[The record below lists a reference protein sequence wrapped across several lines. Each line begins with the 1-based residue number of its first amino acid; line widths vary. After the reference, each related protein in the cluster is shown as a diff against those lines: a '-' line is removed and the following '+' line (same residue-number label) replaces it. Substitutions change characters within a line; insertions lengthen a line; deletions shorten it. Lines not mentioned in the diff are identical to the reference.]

1 MEKKAFSSGLRVASY
16 NIRHGADVQMNMQIL
31 ADDITGLGIDVVG
44 LQEVDIGAAR
54 SGCIDTM
61 AELSAASGMPAHA
74 FARGIPLGEGEYGT
88 GILSRLPMESFTAT
102 QLFSGEKEQR
112 AIGHAVM
119 MLGERPIHFF
129 NTHLSFEEKSLR
141 DVQFVQV
148 AEMLPKDEPWILT
161 GDFNT
166 DDFAEFS
173 PLGAAVMLNR
183 ADNYLPSFRGR
194 KAIDNI
200 VLSADW
206 AVGEWGMLSVNHS
219 DHEMIWCD
227 IVLR

>member
-16 NIRHGADVQMNMQIL
+16 NIRHGTDVQMNMQVL
-31 ADDITGLGIDVVG
+31 ADDITGLGIDIVG

-54 SGCIDTM
+54 SGGIDTM

-88 GILSRLPMESFTAT
+88 GILSRLPFVSFSVTP
-102 QLFSGEKEQR
+102 LFSGTKEQR

-119 MLGERPIHFF
+119 MLGESAIHFF

-166 DDFAEFS
+166 DDFAEFT
-173 PLGAAVMLNR
+173 PLGAAAMLNR
-183 ADNYLPSFRGR
+183 ADNYLPSFRGK

-200 VLSADW
+200 VLSEGW
-206 AVGEWGMLSVNHS
+206 RIGEWGMLEVGHS

-227 IVLR
+227 LTLQ

>member
-16 NIRHGADVQMNMQIL
+16 NIRHGADVQMNMQVL
-31 ADDITGLGIDVVG
+31 AEDITGLGIDIVG

-54 SGCIDTM
+54 SGGIDTM

-88 GILSRLPMESFTAT
+88 GILSRLPFVSFAAT
-102 QLFSGEKEQR
+102 PLFSGTKEQR

-119 MLGERPIHFF
+119 MLGERAIHFF

-166 DDFAEFS
+166 DDFAEFV
-173 PLGAAVMLNR
+173 PLGAAAMLNR
-183 ADNYLPSFRGR
+183 ADNYLPSFRGK

-200 VLSADW
+200 VLSKGW
-206 AVGEWGMLSVNHS
+206 RIGEWGMLEVGHS

-227 IVLR
+227 LTLQ

>member
-1 MEKKAFSSGLRVASY
+1 MEKKAFSSGLRIASY
-16 NIRHGADVQMNMQIL
+16 NIRHGADVQMNMQVL
-31 ADDITGLGIDVVG
+31 ADDITGLGIDIVG

-54 SGCIDTM
+54 SGGIDTM

-88 GILSRLPMESFTAT
+88 GILSRLPFVSFAAT
-102 QLFSGEKEQR
+102 PLFSGTKEQR

-119 MLGERPIHFF
+119 MLGERAIHFF

-166 DDFAEFS
+166 DDFAEFV
-173 PLGAAVMLNR
+173 PLGAAAMLNR
-183 ADNYLPSFRGR
+183 ADNYLPSFRGK

-200 VLSADW
+200 VLSEGW
-206 AVGEWGMLSVNHS
+206 RIGEWGMLEVGHS

-227 IVLR
+227 LTLQ